1 MSPYRIA
8 LANLRYPAS
17 PEESITLATASI
29 AEAAR
34 QHAAIICFPECF
46 IPGYSVGGKPTPPPT
61 PEFLDRAHA
70 AVANAAAKANITTI
84 LGTERYINSA
94 RYITA
99 LVINNDGSIAGW
111 QDKVQLDHEETP
123 YTPASERHIF
133 QSGPLTFGV
142 VICHEGW
149 RYPETVRWNACK
161 GAQVVFHP
169 HFDWPHPSGFMP
181 QQFADPAN
189 TFHEKAMLCRAA
201 ENTVYFASVNC
212 AVPGS
217 PTTSAVANP
226 DGTLLCHQPHG
237 IEGILIADLDLNLA
251 TGFLASRLRF

>member
-149 RYPETVRWNACK
+149 RYLR
-161 GAQVVFHP
+161 
-169 HFDWPHPSGFMP
+169 PSAGMHAKEPKSSFIP
-181 QQFADPAN
+181 TSIGLTPA
-189 TFHEKAMLCRAA
+189 A
-201 ENTVYFASVNC
+201 
-212 AVPGS
+212 
-217 PTTSAVANP
+217 
-226 DGTLLCHQPHG
+226 LCHNSLQTPQTHSMKKPCSAEPPRTPS
-237 IEGILIADLDLNLA
+237 ISPL
-251 TGFLASRLRF
+251 